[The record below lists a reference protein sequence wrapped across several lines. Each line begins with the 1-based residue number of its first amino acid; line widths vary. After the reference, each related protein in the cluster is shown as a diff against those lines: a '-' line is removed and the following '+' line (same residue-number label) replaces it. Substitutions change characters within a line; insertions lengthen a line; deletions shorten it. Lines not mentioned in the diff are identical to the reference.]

1 MNYTHLTEVER
12 YQIQAL
18 LEAGL
23 TVTAIADQMN
33 RHKST
38 ISREIGRNCSVTKY
52 SARAA
57 QIKARR
63 RCANSGNARQ
73 IPVDVW
79 HKVECRLRREWSP
92 EQISGRFKRDGIGIV
107 SHEAIYRYVYRDKRE
122 GGQLHC
128 HLRCQKSKRRRYG
141 AGYDRRG
148 RLHDRIPISE
158 RPAIVEQRLRIGD
171 WEGDTVLGKR
181 GMKAMVT
188 LVDRVSRYTLIG
200 KVERRNAPAVSD
212 LIVRML
218 RPWKQMSH
226 TLTCDNGKEF
236 AGHRAIAKRL
246 QIDCYFADPYASW
259 QRGTNEQTN
268 GLIRQ
273 YVPKS
278 TDLDIV
284 SSQDI
289 NRIMDRL
296 NHRPR
301 KTLNWRTPFEVMMQ
315 ACCMGVALG
324 S

>member
-18 LEAGL
+18 LDAGL

-57 QIKARR
+57 QIKARK
-63 RCANSGNARQ
+63 RCANRENARQ
-73 IPVDVW
+73 IPQDVW
-79 HKVECRLRREWSP
+79 NEVECCLRQEWSP
-92 EQISGRFKRDGIGIV
+92 EQISGRFKRDEIGIV
-107 SHEAIYRYVYRDKRE
+107 SHEAIYRYVYRDKHD

-148 RLHDRIPISE
+148 RLHDRRPISE

-188 LVDRVSRYTLIG
+188 LVDRASRYTLIG
-200 KVERRNAPAVSD
+200 KVERRSAPAVRD
-212 LIVRML
+212 LIIRML

-236 AGHRAIAKRL
+236 AGHRSIAKRL

-278 TDLDIV
+278 TDLDTV
-284 SSQDI
+284 SGLDI

-301 KTLNWRTPFEVMMQ
+301 KTLNWKTPFEVMMQ
-315 ACCMGVALG
+315 ACYTGVALG

>member
-23 TVTAIADQMN
+23 TVTAIAGQMN

-38 ISREIGRNCSVTKY
+38 ISREIGRNRGVTKY

-63 RCANSGNARQ
+63 RCANDKNAPRV
-73 IPVDVW
+73 PGEVW
-79 HKVECRLRREWSP
+79 RAVESCLQRDWSP
-92 EQISGRFKRDGIGIV
+92 EQISGRFRQDGIGMV
-107 SHEAIYRYVYRDKRE
+107 SHESIYRYVYRDKRT
-122 GGQLHC
+122 GGLLHR

-148 RLHDRIPISE
+148 RLHDRRPISE

-200 KVERRNAPAVSD
+200 KVERRSAPAVRE
-212 LIVRML
+212 LIVKML
-218 RPWKQMSH
+218 KPWEQMSH

-236 AGHRAIAKRL
+236 AEHRAIAKRL
-246 QIDCYFADPYASW
+246 QIDCYFADPYAAW

-278 TDLDIV
+278 TDLDTV
-284 SSQDI
+284 TGRDI

-301 KTLNWRTPFEVMMQ
+301 KTLGWKTPFEVMMQ
-315 ACCMGVALG
+315 ACSTGVALG

>member
-18 LEAGL
+18 LKAGVTL
-23 TVTAIADQMN
+23 TAIAGQLK

-38 ISREIGRNCSVTKY
+38 ISREIGRNRGVKKY
-52 SARAA
+52 SAQTA

-63 RCANSGNARQ
+63 RCANRRNAKR
-73 IPVDVW
+73 INSHVW
-79 HKVECRLRREWSP
+79 NEVERRLEQDWSP
-92 EQISGRFKRDGIGIV
+92 EQISGRFKQEGIGRI
-107 SHEAIYRYVYRDKRE
+107 SHEAIYRYVYRDKRI
-122 GGQLHC
+122 GGQLHS

-148 RLHDRIPISE
+148 RLHDRRPITE
-158 RPAIVEQRLRIGD
+158 RPAVVEQRLRIGD
-171 WEGDTVLGKR
+171 WVGDTILGKR

-188 LVDRVSRYTLIG
+188 LVDRASRYTLIG
-200 KVERRNAPAVSD
+200 KVERRSAPAVRN

-218 RPWKQMSH
+218 KPWQQVSH

-236 AGHRAIAKRL
+236 AGHRAIAERL

-278 TDLDIV
+278 TDLGTV
-284 SSQDI
+284 TGRTI
-289 NRIMDRL
+289 NQIMDRL

-301 KTLNWRTPFEVMMQ
+301 KTLGWKTPFEVMMQ
-315 ACCMGVALG
+315 ACCAGVALG
-324 S
+324 G

>member
-18 LEAGL
+18 LNAGL
-23 TVTAIADQMN
+23 TVTAIAGQMN

-38 ISREIGRNCSVTKY
+38 ISREIGRNSSITKY

-57 QIKARR
+57 QIKARK
-63 RCANSGNARQ
+63 RCANGSNARQ
-73 IPVDVW
+73 VSQGVW
-79 HKVECRLRREWSP
+79 HKVECRLRQEWSP

-107 SHEAIYRYVYRDKRE
+107 SHEAIYRYVYRDKRD

-148 RLHDRIPISE
+148 RLHDRRPISE

-200 KVERRNAPAVSD
+200 KVERRSAPAVSD

-236 AGHRAIAKRL
+236 AGHRSIAKRL
-246 QIDCYFADPYASW
+246 RIDCYFADPYASW

-278 TDLDIV
+278 TDLDTV
-284 SSQDI
+284 SGLDI

-301 KTLNWRTPFEVMMQ
+301 KTLDWKTPFEVMMQ
-315 ACCMGVALG
+315 ACYMGVALG

>member
-23 TVTAIADQMN
+23 TLTAIADQMD

-38 ISREIGRNCSVTKY
+38 ISREIGRNQGVYRY

-57 QIKARR
+57 QIKARK
-63 RCANSGNARQ
+63 RCANDGNARQ
-73 IPVDVW
+73 ITQDVW
-79 HKVECRLRREWSP
+79 HQVDCRIRQEWSP
-92 EQISGRFKRDGIGIV
+92 EQISGRFKQDGIGLV
-107 SHEAIYRYVYRDKRE
+107 SHEAIYRHVYRDKRS

-148 RLHDRIPISE
+148 RLHDRRSISDG
-158 RPAIVEQRLRIGD
+158 PSIVEQRLRIGD

-188 LVDRVSRYTLIG
+188 LVDRASRYTLIG
-200 KVERRNAPAVSD
+200 KVERRSAPAVRD
-212 LIVRML
+212 LIIRML
-218 RPWKQMSH
+218 RPWKEVSH

-236 AGHRAIAKRL
+236 AAHRSIAERL
-246 QIDCYFADPYASW
+246 KIDCYFADPYASW

-278 TDLDIV
+278 TNLDTV
-284 SSQDI
+284 SGKDI
-289 NRIMDRL
+289 DQIMHRL

-315 ACCMGVALG
+315 ACYGGCT